1 MTPTT
6 SPPVR
11 PLFGMLFILLW
22 LHPAAASAQR
32 LDMSISPPTITFL
45 AGDPDSQPVITSV
58 PVTVTYRVRQN
69 PDTVPWTMTVRGLGD
84 LNSGP
89 STVDISN
96 VTWVA
101 TPAPPFQNGTLS
113 RTVAQ
118 RVASGLG
125 NANPARQ
132 GQLTFRLANSWSYDA
147 GVYTQVI
154 EFTMTSP

>member
-1 MTPTT
+1 M
-6 SPPVR
+6 SRSFLRSGIV
-11 PLFGMLFILLW
+11 LAVVLCGLW
-22 LHPAAASAQR
+22 PREAAAQR
-32 LDMSISPPTITFL
+32 LDVSITPATITFS
-45 AGDPDSQPVITSV
+45 AADPDAQPVVFSV

-69 PDTVPWTMTVRGLGD
+69 RDNSPWTLTVRALGD

-125 NANPARQ
+125 NVNPAAQ

-147 GVYTQVI
+147 GVYTQVV

>member
-1 MTPTT
+1 M
-6 SPPVR
+6 SRPPLRSGLV
-11 PLFGMLFILLW
+11 LAVVLCGLW
-22 LHPAAASAQR
+22 PGEAAGQR
-32 LDMSISPPTITFL
+32 LDVSITPATITFS
-45 AGDPDSQPVITSV
+45 AADPDAQPVVFSV
-58 PVTVTYRVRQN
+58 PVTVAYRVRQN
-69 PDTVPWTMTVRGLGD
+69 RDNSPWTLTVRALGD

-125 NANPARQ
+125 NVNPAAQ

-147 GVYTQVI
+147 GVYTQVVQ
-154 EFTMTSP
+154 FTMTSP